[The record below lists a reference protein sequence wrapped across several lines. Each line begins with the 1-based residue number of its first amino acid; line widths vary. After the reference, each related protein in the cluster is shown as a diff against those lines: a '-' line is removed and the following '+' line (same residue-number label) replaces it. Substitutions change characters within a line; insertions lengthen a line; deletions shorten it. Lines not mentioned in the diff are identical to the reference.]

1 MKSKLKVPA
10 NVHVRSST
18 NGWMTAPEYHHWL
31 TTIFKKPDE
40 QRLLIVDS
48 YHAHI
53 TKESTDIV
61 KSECNAE
68 LVIIPGGYT
77 VLQSKK
83 AHSICNI

>member
-1 MKSKLKVPA
+1 MKNKLKVPA
-10 NVHVRSST
+10 NVRLRAST
-18 NGWMTAPEYHHWL
+18 NGWMTAPECYHWL
-31 TTIFKKPDE
+31 TVIFKKKDE

-68 LVIIPGGYT
+68 LVIIPVAVY
-77 VLQSKK
+77 L
-83 AHSICNI
+83 